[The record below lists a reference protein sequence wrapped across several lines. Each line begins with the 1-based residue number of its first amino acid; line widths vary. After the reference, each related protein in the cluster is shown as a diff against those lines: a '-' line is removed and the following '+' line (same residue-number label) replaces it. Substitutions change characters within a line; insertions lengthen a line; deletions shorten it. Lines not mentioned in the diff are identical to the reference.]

1 MTLRNVRIYHRHEV
15 TSKKTRIFRT
25 DGHTVSH
32 SRRQSNL
39 HLVRMSKASN
49 RAKKNTYSSLK
60 VSIIKFDEQITSSF
74 KPDSLMLER
83 REGNTSHN
91 FILYTLQCKTIQQPI
106 YKYLLMNKGIKHGY
120 VNLYTVF
127 LRKHKKKYRNTRHH
141 AVFPYIPLLTPTIDF
156 LLHVV

>member
-1 MTLRNVRIYHRHEV
+1 MTLRNVGIYHRHEV

-49 RAKKNTYSSLK
+49 RAKKKNTYNSLK
-60 VSIIKFDEQITSSF
+60 VSIIKFDEQIKSSF

-91 FILYTLQCKTIQQPI
+91 FILYTLQCKTIQQPN

-127 LRKHKKKYRNTRHH
+127 LHKYKKSTKIQDIML
-141 AVFPYIPLLTPTIDF
+141 FSPTF
-156 LLHVV
+156 HF